1 MEKGKLLRV
10 GTVEEVMREGKSVR
24 RYRVKLAAP
33 GFGLAMW
40 LAGRQGVTSVVS
52 EPASAQFV
60 LDGGDAELA
69 ELVKDLVAAGA
80 SVCGVQE
87 EVESLERLYSRISS
101 GEVM

>member
-1 MEKGKLLRV
+1 MGRV
-10 GTVEEVMREGKSVR
+10 VGPTSVMREGKSVR

-40 LAGRQGVTSVVS
+40 LAGRQGVTGVVS
-52 EPASAQFV
+52 EPAGAQFV
-60 LDGGDAELA
+60 LDGGDAALA

-80 SVCGVQE
+80 PVCGVQE